1 MPECLDKC
9 TFVPMLSACT
19 NFRAVEGDSHVHK
32 QIIQSGF
39 ESGCVCGGISCL
51 VEMCAKCGSMEIAC
65 NVSNKIACMM
75 QYGLR

>member
-1 MPECLDKC
+1 
-9 TFVPMLSACT
+9 
-19 NFRAVEGDSHVHK
+19 
-32 QIIQSGF
+32 
-39 ESGCVCGGISCL
+39 